1 MWAARGR
8 ATVTPTRAVAFIAP
22 WSNSPAVDPVQKF
35 SLGMARGRNAPM
47 NAAF

>member
-1 MWAARGR
+1 MFLGASL
-8 ATVTPTRAVAFIAP
+8 TLIAP

-35 SLGMARGRNAPM
+35 SLGNVARGRNTPM